1 MKRFICTLI
10 VVLFIAP
17 AYAEGFQ
24 DDFNS
29 RMEEYGVEKLKYFE
43 SDGEAFYMSGFI
55 FVSDDEESITVIG
68 EDPLKT
74 IAVACC
80 AFSIIDKKETKN
92 ELAGR
97 VLMTYFELNG
107 SESAYSFLSG
117 YPIVE
122 QINEGMLVIMMA
134 K

>member
-1 MKRFICTLI
+1 MKRI
-10 VVLFIAP
+10 VCVIVAVLFAFP

-29 RMEEYGVEKLKYFE
+29 RLEEYGVEKLKYFK
-43 SDGEAFYMSGFI
+43 SDGEAFYMSGMI
-55 FVSDDEESITVIG
+55 FVSNDKESITVIG
-68 EDPLKT
+68 EDQLKT

-80 AFSIIDKKETKN
+80 AFGIIDKKESKN

-97 VLMTYFELNG
+97 ILMTYFELNG